1 MRDPIIQEE
10 NTMPKVI
17 PELVVSNTES
27 SREFYTM
34 LGFVQDNEGILDEKG
49 QQWYS
54 LAMGDATVWLLRED
68 TMEGYDTSLQRA
80 PGVHLFLSV
89 DDVDGLYGKLQGKA
103 SIVEEIDTKWYGLR
117 EFKVADPDGYIWI
130 INMPVDEQ
138 AKDAV
143 DGQN

>member
-1 MRDPIIQEE
+1 
-10 NTMPKVI
+10 MPKVI
-17 PELVVSNTES
+17 PELVVSNTEV

-54 LAMGDATVWLLRED
+54 LAMGDATVFVLRED

-89 DDVDGLYGKLQGKA
+89 DDVDSLYEKLQGKVN
-103 SIVEEIDTKWYGLR
+103 IVSEIETQWYGQR
-117 EFKVADPDGYIWI
+117 EFKVEDPDGYIWI
-130 INMPVDEQ
+130 INMPVEDGE

>member
-1 MRDPIIQEE
+1 MQDPPYLEE

-17 PELVVSNTES
+17 PELVVSNTEV
-27 SREFYTM
+27 SREFYQM

-54 LAMGDATVWLLRED
+54 LAMGDATVFVLREG

-89 DDVDGLYGKLQGKA
+89 DDVDGLYEKLQGKA
-103 SIVEEIDTKWYGLR
+103 KIVQGVETQWYGQR
-117 EFKVADPDGYIWI
+117 EFKVEDPDGYIWV
-130 INMPVDEQ
+130 INMPVDEET
-138 AKDAV
+138 KDAV
-143 DGQN
+143 DGQS

>member
-1 MRDPIIQEE
+1 
-10 NTMPKVI
+10 MPKVI
-17 PELVVSNTES
+17 PELVVSNTEG

-34 LGFVQDNEGILDEKG
+34 LGFVQDNEGILDDKG

-68 TMEGYDTSLQRA
+68 TVEGYDTSLKRA

-89 DDVDGLYGKLQGKA
+89 DDVDSLYEKLHGKA
-103 SIVEEIDTKWYGLR
+103 NIVKEIETQWYGLR
-117 EFKVADPDGYIWI
+117 EFKVEDPDGYVWI
-130 INMPVDEQ
+130 INMPMSEE